1 MIKQHRDA
9 RSSRCAHPTAAAMPT
24 SATSTLP
31 IAFLLHSLAGRAA
44 HEAHAHVAAGRAF
57 VVVQQRLPDL
67 PTLLRRLLQQAP
79 WAGRDPVLLRGRH
92 RTPAIRQDCV
102 WGVSDFCAG
111 VEVMAQH
118 STARYCPT
126 SRCSRPG

>member
-44 HEAHAHVAAGRAF
+44 HEAHAHVTAGRAF

-67 PTLLRRLLQQAP
+67 PTLL
-79 WAGRDPVLLRGRH
+79 G
-92 RTPAIRQDCV
+92 DC
-102 WGVSDFCAG
+102 
-111 VEVMAQH
+111 
-118 STARYCPT
+118 
-126 SRCSRPG
+126 CSRPLGLGAIQSCSGEGTEHQQ